1 MLNPWTLQVV
11 VAVADAGS
19 FSAAGDELAMTQ
31 PAVSRQVAGLERQ
44 LGVKLFRRLTRGVT
58 PTPAGEVAVTH
69 ARGILA
75 QLDSME
81 AMVRAYGGNDAGR
94 LRLGGFP
101 SANAFLLPE
110 AIYRLQTARPG
121 VDVSLVPVDP
131 FDTVDAVRR
140 GDLDVGLVT
149 SWQLYAQPQVARVDP
164 DAARPLAADDVELV
178 HLADEDLVLALPPD
192 HPLADEPTVRLRA
205 LHDET
210 WIEGAYPD
218 CLGPIPRLAE
228 ALGARPRVGFICHDW
243 SGKQALVA
251 RGAGVMLVPELA
263 VDSIR
268 EGVELR
274 ATRPKLPPRR
284 LFAAVPKPP
293 YRPPVID
300 EMLQVL
306 TSLVPASALA

>member
-19 FSAAGDELAMTQ
+19 FSAAGEVLAMTQ

-58 PTPAGEVAVTH
+58 PTPAGEVAVAH

-75 QLDSME
+75 QLDAME

-110 AIYRLQTARPG
+110 AIFRLQSARPG
-121 VDVSLVPVDP
+121 VDVSLAPVDP
-131 FDTVDAVRR
+131 FETVDAVRR
-140 GDLDVGLVT
+140 GDLDLGLVT
-149 SWQLYAQPQVARVDP
+149 SWQLYAQP
-164 DAARPLAADDVELV
+164 DAARHDPDGAHLLATDGIDLV
-178 HLADEDLVLALPPD
+178 HLADEELVLALPPT
-192 HPLADEPTVRLRA
+192 HPLVGEPVVRLRA
-205 LHDET
+205 LRDET

-228 ALGARPRVGFICHDW
+228 ALGAPPRVGFVCHDW

-263 VDSIR
+263 VESIR

-274 ATRPKLPPRR
+274 PTRPKLPPRR
-284 LFAAVPKPP
+284 LFAAVPTPP
-293 YRPPVID
+293 YRLPVID
-300 EMLQVL
+300 EMLEL
-306 TSLVPASALA
+306 LRSLVPARAAA